1 MFGQG
6 SETTNQRRLSGQW
19 RDGTFD
25 PVLYANVAPRQEDG
39 TELTDAHL
47 GSGSFNSTGSA
58 EPVDES
64 FRSLRSERS
73 DEPPVIAGALNLNV
87 DSRPPV

>member
-58 EPVDES
+58 EPVDV
-64 FRSLRSERS
+64 L
-73 DEPPVIAGALNLNV
+73 PLAALGALGRAAG
-87 DSRPPV
+87 DRGCAEYIK

>member
-1 MFGQG
+1 M
-6 SETTNQRRLSGQW
+6 TNIVENIEHRLSGQW

-64 FRSLRSERS
+64 FRSATSA
-73 DEPPVIAGALNLNV
+73 VC
-87 DSRPPV
+87 